1 MNALKLLPR
10 RIFAFVARDFRLFV
24 SYRMQFFMRIVSV
37 LAVVT
42 TLFSISKIFSG
53 FTDPQYSQWRDPLAS
68 WLTGLAVLNYFM
80 TGFSSLAN
88 SIRQEQMQG
97 TLESVLLTPINLPTV
112 IVASSAWDF
121 LETTFFSFLYLFFG
135 RVFFGVHYRGSFF
148 LAVVFLLLTTV
159 VLACLGI
166 LSASFAMVFKRGDPF
181 GIFLGAGSALFSG
194 VFFPTQ
200 LLREYAGPKLG
211 NISLLLPATYG
222 LDGIRQVLIEGH
234 GLGEVT
240 QPLFTLLCFL
250 VVLLPFSLWVFDR
263 AVHRFANVVEPT
275 PGIVFRKHPV
285 EIDTD
290 AGTLAGQAFIHR
302 EHRLSGFFR
311 FIRFRQFSRADGKHR
326 LDRLA
331 ALEPVVLAKP
341 VEIPDPRIIR
351 ALRVTAGYA
360 QGVGQA
366 IVADLAFGSLQCQHD
381 GLAVLVA
388 QCLRNIWCLL
398 ELLRVERDVKL
409 MAVLRLGQRA
419 LE

>member
-24 SYRMQFFMRIVSV
+24 SYRMQFFLRIISI

-42 TLFSISKIFSG
+42 ILFFISKIFAG
-53 FTDPQYSQWRDPLAS
+53 FTDPQFSQWRNPLAS

-97 TLESVLLTPINLPTV
+97 TLESVLLTPINLPTI

-135 RVFFGVHYRGSFF
+135 RVFFGVEYHGSFF

-159 VLACLGI
+159 VLASLGI

-200 LLREYAGPKLG
+200 LLKTYAGPTLG
-211 NISLLLPATYG
+211 NISLLLPTTHG

-234 GLGEVT
+234 GFAQVQ
-240 QPLFTLLCFL
+240 QPLIILFGYLI
-250 VVLLPFSLWVFDR
+250 VLLPFSLWVFGR
-263 AVHRFANVVEPT
+263 AVRRA
-275 PGIVFRKHPV
+275 K
-285 EIDTD
+285 
-290 AGTLAGQAFIHR
+290 R
-302 EHRLSGFFR
+302 E
-311 FIRFRQFSRADGKHR
+311 
-326 LDRLA
+326 
-331 ALEPVVLAKP
+331 
-341 VEIPDPRIIR
+341 
-351 ALRVTAGYA
+351 
-360 QGVGQA
+360 
-366 IVADLAFGSLQCQHD
+366 GSLIQY
-381 GLAVLVA
+381 
-388 QCLRNIWCLL
+388 
-398 ELLRVERDVKL
+398 
-409 MAVLRLGQRA
+409 
-419 LE
+419 